1 MTIFAKKGIDLS
13 KPTIEAIRR
22 SQAIIEFD
30 PEGIILNAND
40 NFLNAMGYRLE
51 EIVGKHHRIFVE
63 SGFSLSNE
71 YKEFWLKL
79 KEGNFQTAEYKRIG
93 KNGKEVWIQGS
104 YNPVRDKNGNIVKI
118 VKFATDVTKSKKD
131 IADYTGTLEAVS
143 KTRAIISFTMDGIII
158 DANESFLQALG
169 YTLDEVKGKHHN
181 IFVDPAERDSES
193 YRRFWDDLKAGK
205 YKVAEYK
212 RIGKA
217 GNEVW
222 ISASYN
228 PILDLNGNPFKII
241 KFATDVT
248 EQKLRAADNQGQIDA
263 INKVQAVI
271 HFNTDG
277 TILLANDAF
286 LSTMGYR
293 SDEVIGKHHRM
304 FVEPNEARSPE
315 YFGFWPMLAKGQSV
329 SKVFKRIAKSGKEVW
344 LQASYTPIYD
354 YAGRVF
360 KIVKYATDITDIIVN
375 MDSTQHAIQNV
386 AAASEELSNSIAD
399 IAKNI
404 ELSRQSTEDIIRKA
418 AISGKSSD
426 SLVNTTQSMEH
437 IVALIRKIA
446 GQVNLLALNATIEAA
461 RAGEAGKGFAV
472 VASEVKNLAHQ
483 TASATDEIAREI
495 AKVQQI
501 TEEVALSIHDTV
513 KSAHEVGQYVT
524 SVSDSIQ
531 HQTSATSAIASSA
544 QKTLHA
550 ITLISEKIRKVQ

>member
-1 MTIFAKKGIDLS
+1 
-13 KPTIEAIRR
+13 
-22 SQAIIEFD
+22 
-30 PEGIILNAND
+30 
-40 NFLNAMGYRLE
+40 
-51 EIVGKHHRIFVE
+51 
-63 SGFSLSNE
+63 
-71 YKEFWLKL
+71 
-79 KEGNFQTAEYKRIG
+79 
-93 KNGKEVWIQGS
+93 
-104 YNPVRDKNGNIVKI
+104 
-118 VKFATDVTKSKKD
+118 
-131 IADYTGTLEAVS
+131 
-143 KTRAIISFTMDGIII
+143 MDGIIL
-158 DANESFLQALG
+158 DANKTFLQAFG
-169 YTLDEVKGKHHN
+169 YTLAEVKGKHHS
-181 IFVDPAERDSES
+181 IFVDPAERNSEA

-205 YKVAEYK
+205 YQVAEYK

-217 GNEVW
+217 GNDVW
-222 ISASYN
+222 INASYN
-228 PILDLNGNPFKII
+228 PILDPNGRPFKIV

-248 EQKLRAADNQGQIDA
+248 QQKLLAADNQGQIDA

-271 HFNTDG
+271 HFKTDG

-286 LSTMGYR
+286 LTTMGFR

-304 FVEPNEARSPE
+304 FVEPEEARSAD
-315 YFGFWPMLAKGQSV
+315 YAAFWPMLAKGQSV
-329 SKVFKRIAKSGKEVW
+329 SKVFKRIAKNGKKVW

-375 MDSTQHAIQNV
+375 MDSTQQSIQNV
-386 AAASEELSNSIAD
+386 AAASEELSHSIGN

-418 AISGKSSD
+418 ALSGQSSD

-472 VASEVKNLAHQ
+472 VASEVKSLAQQ

-501 TEEVALSIHDTV
+501 TGEVALSIQDTV

-544 QKTLHA
+544 QKTLQA